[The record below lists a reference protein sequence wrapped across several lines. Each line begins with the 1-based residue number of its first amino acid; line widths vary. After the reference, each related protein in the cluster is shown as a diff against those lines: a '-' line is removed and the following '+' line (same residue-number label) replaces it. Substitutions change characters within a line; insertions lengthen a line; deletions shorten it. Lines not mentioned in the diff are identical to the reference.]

1 MKISLHFYLQHID
14 LKQFTQN
21 FIFFK
26 NNFSQHLIYIIFA
39 TQILNKKQKNKRI
52 YDLQST
58 SYFRCKGA
66 GF

>member
-1 MKISLHFYLQHID
+1 MKISLHFYLQYID

-39 TQILNKKQKNKRI
+39 TQILNKKTEEQKN
-52 YDLQST
+52 L
-58 SYFRCKGA
+58 
-66 GF
+66 